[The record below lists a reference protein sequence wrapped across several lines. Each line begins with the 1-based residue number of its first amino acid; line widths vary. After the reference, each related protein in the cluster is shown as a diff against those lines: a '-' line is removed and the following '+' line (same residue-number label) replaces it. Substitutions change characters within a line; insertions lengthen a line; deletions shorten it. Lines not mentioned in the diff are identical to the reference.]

1 MSPTRRAFVRL
12 CAGAAVGFGL
22 SPLLYPAI
30 RAALGKAVSQE
41 TPPVFWIQ
49 GQSCGGCTLSF
60 LNGLQ
65 PEFAQLFS
73 RIIGMRYHH
82 LLMQDKGK
90 TPLEHVLRL
99 SETVR
104 GRFILVVEGAV
115 PIADE
120 GRYCRCG
127 SFSGGTTMSEV
138 VRTLGAHAAVVM
150 ATGTCAAFGGIPA
163 AAGQITGASGAGKV
177 LQNAGIATPVVN
189 VPGCPAHPDWIAGTL
204 TLLLDLLDKQR
215 FEKGNPLVDLLDSQR
230 RPLLFYGRN
239 LHEHC
244 PRLSDN
250 TTGKL
255 SAAFPAA
262 EGCLRNLG
270 CKGPRVACDAFERLW
285 NGGVNWCVNAALCT
299 GCTESDFPD
308 GSSPFYTATRD

>member
-1 MSPTRRAFVRL
+1 MSPTRRDFVRL
-12 CAGAAVGFGL
+12 CASAAVGFGL

-30 RAALGKAVSQE
+30 RVALGKAVSQE

-60 LNGLQ
+60 LNCLQ
-65 PEFAQLFS
+65 PESAQLLS
-73 RIIGMRYHH
+73 SIIGMRYHR

-90 TPLEHVLRL
+90 TPLEHLLRL
-99 SETVR
+99 SETLR

-115 PIADE
+115 PVAAE

-127 SFSGGTTMSEV
+127 LFPGGTVSDV

-150 ATGTCAAFGGIPA
+150 AAGTCAAFGGIPA
-163 AAGQITGASGAGKV
+163 AAGQVTGASGAGEV
-177 LQNAGIATPVVN
+177 LKKAEIATPVVN

-204 TLLLDLLDKQR
+204 TLLLDLLDKQS
-215 FEKGNPLVDLLDSQR
+215 FENEDPLINLLDGHR

-250 TTGKL
+250 TAGKL

-262 EGCLRNLG
+262 EGCLRRLG

-285 NGGVNWCVNAALCT
+285 NGRVNWCVNAALCT
-299 GCTESDFPD
+299 GCTEPSFPD
-308 GSSPFYTATRD
+308 GSSPFYTATPD